1 MGEVGVRMKELL
13 KKVFI
18 SDTKRYGLKETR
30 FENILGWVYIA
41 GMLCAVVGIFRSAD
55 GSKNQILW
63 CSIGLMCLWW
73 QSMISKNS
81 LYRRI
86 TELGGDINHKENKPE
101 PKESK

>member
-1 MGEVGVRMKELL
+1 MKELL

-18 SDTKRYGLKETR
+18 NYTKRYGLKETR

-41 GMLCAVVGIFRSAD
+41 GMLCAVVGTLRSAG
-55 GSKNQILW
+55 GSKNQIFW
-63 CSIGLMCLWW
+63 CAIVWMCLWL
-73 QSMISKNS
+73 QSMLSKNS

-86 TELGGDINHKENKPE
+86 TELGGDINHKENKSE

>member
-1 MGEVGVRMKELL
+1 MKELL

-30 FENILGWVYIA
+30 FENILGWVCIA

-63 CSIGLMCLWW
+63 CSIGLMFLWW